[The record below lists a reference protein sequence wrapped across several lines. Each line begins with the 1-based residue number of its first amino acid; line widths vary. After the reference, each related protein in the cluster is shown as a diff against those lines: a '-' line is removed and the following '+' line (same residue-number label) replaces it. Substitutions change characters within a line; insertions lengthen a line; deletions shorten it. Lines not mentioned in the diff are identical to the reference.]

1 MPAVG
6 EGKRSDVLG
15 AVLAGGAA
23 SRMDGDK
30 AGALLGER
38 PLLEYPVEAL
48 QGRLAD
54 VAVVA
59 KAGTALPALPNGVSR
74 IDEPAEPRHP
84 MAGVVAALEAAGG
97 RPVLVLACDLPLVGE
112 ATVDALLAEPAG
124 GSMVIA
130 AAAQGRV
137 QPLMARYETAALTG
151 LAGFDP
157 AASATGLALGLGASL
172 VAVPDREATG
182 VNDAAEL
189 EELSRRWRSSSG
201 PAG

>member
-1 MPAVG
+1 MG

-23 SRMDGDK
+23 SRMDGGK

-38 PLLEYPVEAL
+38 PLIEYPVGAL
-48 QGRLAD
+48 QGWLAD

-59 KAGTALPALPNGVSR
+59 KADTALPALPNGVSR

-84 MAGVVAALEAAGG
+84 MTGVVAALGAAGG

-137 QPLMARYETAALTG
+137 QPLMARYEAGALPG

-157 AASATGLALGLGASL
+157 AASATSLALGLGASL